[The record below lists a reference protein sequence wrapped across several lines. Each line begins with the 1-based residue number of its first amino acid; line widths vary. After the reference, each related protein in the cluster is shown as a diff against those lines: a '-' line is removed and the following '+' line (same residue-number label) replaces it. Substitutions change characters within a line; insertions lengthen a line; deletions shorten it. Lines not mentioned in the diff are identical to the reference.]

1 MNLGDNLTEI
11 SELAKNGIVQAVEI
25 MKVQM
30 PDLINQ
36 IISYYIAFNI
46 IGIIISSIAI
56 VFSVLGIRKGIQ
68 LYKKDRY
75 SESAIFFMVFS
86 IVAGIIGIVLII
98 MNTIELA
105 QLLLA
110 PKLFLIEYI
119 GGLIK

>member
-36 IISYYIAFNI
+36 IISYYTAFNI